1 MFPRSD
7 HGANV
12 ASLAVGLTL
21 GGDPPATQRISGVT
35 GCFVTRVVYYLLAIS
50 QMAHPSHATTI
61 IAGGD
66 VVTMNDTRQVLLG
79 GAVAFSDG
87 IIVASGA
94 TGALRASYPGAKLID
109 ATDCVVTP
117 GMVNAHHHLTGDPLV
132 RSCIPDLLAP
142 GASVFEWAVP
152 IHGEHTGDDD
162 EMSATL
168 ATIECAQNGVTCVIE
183 AGTVAHPDRVAKA
196 IESVGVRGTVG
207 TWGWDIQEGP
217 FAGTARE
224 VLDRQRAVVEA
235 FPRGGLVEGW
245 VTLVGHDLASDELL
259 VGAADLARS
268 LRTGM
273 TMHLSPTSADPDN
286 YLARTGRRPVTHLSE
301 LGVLGPNLLLA
312 HAVWLDD
319 EEIDLVLSSRTAIAY
334 CPWAY
339 LRLGQGVTRAG
350 RHAEIVERGG
360 RVALGC
366 DAANASDVADIL
378 RAAALAAGIARD
390 ARLQPERFGAHQA
403 FEMATIAGAEAI
415 GMGDRIGSLEV
426 GKQADIVVHEATDW
440 GWSPRGDVG
449 LQLVWG
455 TDGRS
460 VRDVFVNGNPVIRDR
475 RCVTVDAPAL
485 RLAAR
490 EQQRSLLD
498 RAGITIPHLWPHVDA
513 R

>member
-1 MFPRSD
+1 
-7 HGANV
+7 
-12 ASLAVGLTL
+12 
-21 GGDPPATQRISGVT
+21 
-35 GCFVTRVVYYLLAIS
+35 
-50 QMAHPSHATTI
+50 MAKSTI

-66 VVTMNDTRQVLLG
+66 VVTMNGTRQVLLG
-79 GAVAFSDG
+79 GSVVITDGLIAAVGSTGRIRTEFPE
-87 IIVASGA
+87 A
-94 TGALRASYPGAKLID
+94 TVIE

-117 GMVNAHHHLTGDPLV
+117 GMINAHQHLTGDPLV

-142 GASVFEWAVP
+142 GASIFEWAVP
-152 IHGEHTGDDD
+152 IHAQHTADDD
-162 EMSATL
+162 ELSAGL
-168 ATIECAQNGVTCVIE
+168 CAVECAQNGVTTVIE
-183 AGTVAHPDRVAKA
+183 AGTVAHPHRVAA
-196 IESVGVRGTVG
+196 AMQSVGIRGTVG
-207 TWGWDIQEGP
+207 TWGWDIEEGP
-217 FAGTARE
+217 FVGTAAE
-224 VLDRQRAVVEA
+224 VLERQRAVVEA
-235 FPRGGLVEGW
+235 FPQGGLVEGW

-259 VGAADLARS
+259 SGAADLARS
-268 LRTGM
+268 LGTGM
-273 TMHLSPTSADPDN
+273 TMHMSPTSSDPDS
-286 YLARTGRRPVTHLSE
+286 YLARTGRRPVTHLQH

-312 HAVWLDD
+312 HGVWLDD

-366 DAANASDVADIL
+366 DAANAGDVADIL

-390 ARLQPERFGAHQA
+390 ARLDPERFGAHQA
-403 FEMATIAGAEAI
+403 FEMATIGGAEAI
-415 GMGDRIGSLEV
+415 GMADRIGSIEV
-426 GKQADIVVHEATDW
+426 GKQADIVVHRANDW

-460 VRDVFVNGNPVIRDR
+460 VRDVFVAGRPIIRDGQ
-475 RCVTVDAPAL
+475 CVTVDAPAL
-485 RLAAR
+485 RREAR

-498 RAGITIPHLWPHVDA
+498 RAGITIPHVWPHVDG

>member
-1 MFPRSD
+1 MS
-7 HGANV
+7 
-12 ASLAVGLTL
+12 S
-21 GGDPPATQRISGVT
+21 S
-35 GCFVTRVVYYLLAIS
+35 
-50 QMAHPSHATTI
+50 TI

-66 VVTMNDTRQVLLG
+66 VVTMNGNRQVLLG
-79 GAVAFSDG
+79 GSVVVADG
-87 IIVASGA
+87 LIA
-94 TGALRASYPGAKLID
+94 TVGSTAELRAAHPDAAVID

-117 GMVNAHHHLTGDPLV
+117 GMINAHQHLTGDPLV

-142 GASVFEWAVP
+142 GASIFQWAVP
-152 IHGEHTGDDD
+152 IHAEHSGDDD
-162 EMSATL
+162 ELSATL
-168 ATIECAQNGVTCVIE
+168 CAVECAQNGVTTVIE
-183 AGTVAHPDRVAKA
+183 AGTVAHPDRVAA
-196 IESVGVRGTVG
+196 AMSAVGIRGTVG
-207 TWGWDIQEGP
+207 TWGWDIEEGP
-217 FAGTARE
+217 FVGTVAE

-235 FPRGGLVEGW
+235 FPAGGLVEGW

-259 VGAADLARS
+259 AGAAVLART
-268 LRTGM
+268 LGTGM
-273 TMHLSPTSADPDN
+273 TMHLSPTSSDPER
-286 YLARTGRRPVTHLSE
+286 YLARTGCRPVTHLHN

-312 HAVWLDD
+312 HGVWLDD
-319 EEIDLVLSSRTAIAY
+319 EEINLVLSTHTAIAY

-339 LRLGQGVTRAG
+339 LRLGQGVTRVG

-366 DAANASDVADIL
+366 DAANAGDVADIL

-390 ARLQPERFGAHQA
+390 GRLDPERFGAHQA

-426 GKQADIVVHEATDW
+426 GKQADIVVHRAVGW

-460 VRDVFVNGNPVIRDR
+460 VRDVFVAGRPVIRDGQ
-475 RCVTVDAPAL
+475 CVTVDAHAL
-485 RLAAR
+485 RR
-490 EQQRSLLD
+490 EAQDRQRSLLD
-498 RAGITIPHLWPHVDA
+498 RAGITIPHVWPQIDA